1 MWVMVSLRGEDKGE
15 GEDNYV
21 VNCRLSIADWKN
33 KNNQQPATNK
43 QQMKRAR
50 IEQESESEIR
60 ARARERDY
68 L

>member
-1 MWVMVSLRGEDKGE
+1 
-15 GEDNYV
+15 
-21 VNCRLSIADWKN
+21 LSIADWKN

-50 IEQESESEIR
+50 IEQESEIR